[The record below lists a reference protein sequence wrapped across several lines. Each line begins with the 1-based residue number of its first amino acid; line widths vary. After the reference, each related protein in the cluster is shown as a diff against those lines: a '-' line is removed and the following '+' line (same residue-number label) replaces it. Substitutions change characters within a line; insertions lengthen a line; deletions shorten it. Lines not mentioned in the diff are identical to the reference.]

1 MFSKVSVSVAV
12 LTLLCNAAFAVIPTC
27 PPDFKLQFQDFSIGS
42 INLVS
47 LVGAGGEA
55 SSTNNTMILNA
66 QADTKLCSTAAQAAT
81 VVFVQSGC
89 VIGQC
94 GGAWNV
100 MQEAM
105 VGGEQIQLIG
115 DGCGSKMETQ
125 GLMVGLGQM
134 VTKVDGSGVATG
146 NHTLA
151 VIQDQAATN
160 SAGTMSESSVVLAG
174 QLSSVSGGPSTS
186 GQATSTLTVGT
197 TQTQLDI

>member
-1 MFSKVSVSVAV
+1 MFGKVIVSVAV
-12 LTLLCNAAFAVIPTC
+12 LTLLCNAALAVIPTC
-27 PPDFKLQFQDFSIGS
+27 PPDFKLQYQDFSIGS

-55 SSTNNTMILNA
+55 TSTNNTMILNN
-66 QADTKLCSTAAQAAT
+66 QTDTKLCSSAYQDAL

-100 MQEAM
+100 MQEAI
-105 VGGEQIQLIG
+105 VGGEQVQLIG
-115 DGCGSKMETQ
+115 DGCGPKMETQ
-125 GLMVGLGQM
+125 GLMVALGQM
-134 VTKVDGSGVATG
+134 VTKVDGSGNATG

-151 VIQDQAATN
+151 VVQNQAAIN
-160 SAGTMSESSVVLAG
+160 SAGTMTESSVVLAG
-174 QLSSVSGGPSTS
+174 QLSGVIGGPSTS

-197 TQTQLDI
+197 TQTQLDL